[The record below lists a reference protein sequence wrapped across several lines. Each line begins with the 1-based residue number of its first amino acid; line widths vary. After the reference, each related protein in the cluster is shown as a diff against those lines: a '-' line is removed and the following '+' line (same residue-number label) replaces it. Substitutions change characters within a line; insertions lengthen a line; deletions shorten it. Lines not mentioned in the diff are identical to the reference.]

1 MSSYKIEIARLYEQ
15 EYGQKFEFAIR
26 NLGTFFSALMIYL
39 YTGWISAW
47 VWCGLYFSTQ
57 AIYYFFL
64 CAKSNAPR
72 FHDVIIAIA
81 LFLLVYCA
89 FIWMPAL
96 LIVQQDEALKLA
108 GCLMM
113 ACVLVFLIRRAEH
126 YPWMAYSEIGLM
138 SVAMIVV
145 IGKIAARSDSIYVHI
160 ALPAAGITFAFYLT
174 HSIKIVRQQRIMAT
188 EATERSVQSEKM
200 EAIGQLAGGVA
211 HDFNNLLTAVIGNLE
226 LYEDVPDPKERAE
239 LIANARRAAMQGADV
254 VKMLLHYSRQSDGDP
269 KLENV
274 NDLLRNVANFGYHL
288 IRSNI
293 QVIVEPTTDEFWVR
307 VDESQITAA
316 IMNLISN
323 GSDAIVGE
331 GTITL
336 SATKSV
342 VQKSIF
348 GNTPHELRHGTYVEI
363 KVTDT
368 GAGIPK
374 DIMPRVIDP
383 FFTTKPKG
391 KGSGLGLSMVS
402 GLAQRSGGKLWLE
415 SSPNGTQATIALPL
429 VTANI

>member
-1 MSSYKIEIARLYEQ
+1 
-15 EYGQKFEFAIR
+15 
-26 NLGTFFSALMIYL
+26 
-39 YTGWISAW
+39 
-47 VWCGLYFSTQ
+47 
-57 AIYYFFL
+57 
-64 CAKSNAPR
+64 
-72 FHDVIIAIA
+72 
-81 LFLLVYCA
+81 
-89 FIWMPAL
+89 
-96 LIVQQDEALKLA
+96 
-108 GCLMM
+108 
-113 ACVLVFLIRRAEH
+113 
-126 YPWMAYSEIGLM
+126 
-138 SVAMIVV
+138 
-145 IGKIAARSDSIYVHI
+145 
-160 ALPAAGITFAFYLT
+160 
-174 HSIKIVRQQRIMAT
+174 
-188 EATERSVQSEKM
+188 
-200 EAIGQLAGGVA
+200 
-211 HDFNNLLTAVIGNLE
+211 
-226 LYEDVPDPKERAE
+226 
-239 LIANARRAAMQGADV
+239 
-254 VKMLLHYSRQSDGDP
+254 
-269 KLENV
+269 
-274 NDLLRNVANFGYHL
+274 
-288 IRSNI
+288 
-293 QVIVEPTTDEFWVR
+293 FWVR